1 MPRASPKPGPRRS
14 PLLYVEHHGESVAVV
29 EQLLAERKDLLLL
42 CAADLNLAIK
52 LARSKRP
59 EVILIN
65 IDVPGFDAGLDAHE
79 LMKLLRADAAM
90 QTAPILALSF
100 RHYRACLRKQR
111 AERAFG
117 GRIVR
122 SPGDASGAE
131 CFDYPA
137 KKTLLRIAHIMR
149 RELQGEVRIFRQR
162 KQASRV
168 VRHRPRHVIQHHS
181 GLRKPLQQD
190 L

>member
-1 MPRASPKPGPRRS
+1 MPRTSPKTGPRRS
-14 PLLYVEHHGESVAVV
+14 PLLYVEHHAESVALV

-90 QTAPILALSF
+90 QTAPILALSANAAPAAIVKGLEAGF
-100 RHYRACLRKQR
+100 FHYLTKPIQARPLMEALDY
-111 AERAFG
+111 ALEFAALERSERTG
-117 GRIVR
+117 VP
-122 SPGDASGAE
+122 SPS
-131 CFDYPA
+131 
-137 KKTLLRIAHIMR
+137 KTT
-149 RELQGEVRIFRQR
+149 
-162 KQASRV
+162 
-168 VRHRPRHVIQHHS
+168 
-181 GLRKPLQQD
+181 
-190 L
+190 

>member
-1 MPRASPKPGPRRS
+1 MPRASPKTGPRRS

-90 QTAPILALSF
+90 QTAPILALSANAAPAAIVKGLEAGF
-100 RHYRACLRKQR
+100 FPSLTKTIQARPLVEALDYALAFPPREPSQR
-111 AERAFG
+111 T
-117 GRIVR
+117 
-122 SPGDASGAE
+122 GAPS
-131 CFDYPA
+131 PA
-137 KKTLLRIAHIMR
+137 KN
-149 RELQGEVRIFRQR
+149 
-162 KQASRV
+162 
-168 VRHRPRHVIQHHS
+168 P
-181 GLRKPLQQD
+181 
-190 L
+190 